1 MAANQTELQICNKAL
16 LRLAANQVESPD
28 GRAATITTDSLE
40 AKLCIANFAII
51 RDVVLEDRIWSFALS
66 RAILDTPEVDAPE
79 FGYQQQFKAPI
90 DSLYI
95 WRVDNQGFSSM
106 SVNNAP
112 TNQGIDWVLE
122 GENILSDY
130 DKLYIRYVRTL
141 DSDGI
146 LTASNQ
152 FVDTLSLR
160 LAVEMCMPLTENNTM
175 QQALMAEYQ
184 QRLVDASSID
194 GAQATREI
202 IRANSLKGARQ
213 GYGGGIY
220 E

>member
-28 GRAATITTDSLE
+28 GRAATITTESLE
-40 AKLCIANFAII
+40 AKLCIANYAII
-51 RDVVLEDRIWSFALS
+51 RDVVLEDRIWSFALK
-66 RAILDTPEVDAPE
+66 RAVLDTPDATTPE
-79 FGYQQQFKAPI
+79 FGFSQRFPTPS

-95 WRVDNQGFSSM
+95 WRVDNQGLTDISTS
-106 SVNNAP
+106 NAP
-112 TNQGIDWVLE
+112 YNQGMDWSLE
-122 GENILSDY
+122 DEFILANW

-146 LTASNQ
+146 LKASNQ

-160 LAVEMCMPLTENNTM
+160 LAVEMCMPLTENATM

-194 GAQATREI
+194 GGQATREI
-202 IRANSLKGARQ
+202 IRANTLKGSRQ
-213 GYGGGIY
+213 GYGYGGY
-220 E
+220 